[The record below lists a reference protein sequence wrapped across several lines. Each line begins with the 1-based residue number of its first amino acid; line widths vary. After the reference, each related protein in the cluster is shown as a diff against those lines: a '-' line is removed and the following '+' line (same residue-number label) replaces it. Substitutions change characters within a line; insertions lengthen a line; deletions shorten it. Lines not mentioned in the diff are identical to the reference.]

1 MSESVAPAASSAQLA
16 ARVIDDG
23 RASPRQLLVI
33 ALCVLFNMVDGF
45 DITAM
50 AIVASGVATDLDLSP
65 DRLGLT
71 FSFALAGMMAG
82 AMGLAPLSDII
93 GRRRLIIASLL
104 LIGVSILLTASAT
117 KLTEFVALRFVSGLG
132 GGALLA
138 SQATMAAEFSPEKY
152 RALAVTIV
160 TAGYPAGAMMTSVI
174 GGFVMPDYG
183 WRGMFWFGGIAT
195 LSMAVVAMALL
206 PESIKYLFERRPA
219 NTLERANRI
228 LAALGKPTIDVLP
241 DIDLARGDGKR
252 SVFGNMRM
260 LLGTRHW
267 RATLTLWATFFLSF
281 GTLYFLMSW
290 IPRLMEQSGFSAEA
304 GRDAFFLFNLS
315 AIIGVFSLGFLAT
328 RWRLSQLVSAFLFL
342 SAVAMVA
349 FAAAPQKLGLLL
361 AITFV
366 MGFLQ
371 QGGFMGL
378 YAVAANLYP
387 TSIRGTGIGWAIGLG
402 RFGAVVGPAAAGYLI
417 AAGLDM
423 SMNYYVFAVPMAIAG
438 ILAWRTNVR

>member
-1 MSESVAPAASSAQLA
+1 MSDSAAPASSAHLV

-23 RASPRQLLVI
+23 RVSARQFLVI

-50 AIVASGVATDLDLSP
+50 AIVASGVAADLDLSA

-71 FSFALAGMMAG
+71 FSFALAGMMVG

-93 GRRRLIIASLL
+93 GRRKLIIASLV

-117 KLTEFVALRFVSGLG
+117 SLAEFIGLRFVSGLG

-138 SQATMAAEFSPEKY
+138 SQATLAAEYSPEKY
-152 RALAVTIV
+152 RALAVTLV

-195 LSMAVVAMALL
+195 LAMAVVALVL
-206 PESIKYLFERRPA
+206 IPESLKYLFERRPGNA
-219 NTLERANRI
+219 LERANEI
-228 LAALGKPTIDVLP
+228 LARLGKPAISALP
-241 DIDLARGDGKR
+241 DIDVPDADRRHNVLD
-252 SVFGNMRM
+252 NMKM
-260 LLGTRHW
+260 LLSEQHW
-267 RATLTLWATFFLSF
+267 KATLTLWATFFMSF
-281 GTLYFLMSW
+281 STLYFLMSW

-304 GRDAFFLFNLS
+304 GREAFFLFNLS
-315 AIIGVFSLGFLAT
+315 AIIGVFALGILAT
-328 RWRLSQLVSAFLFL
+328 RWKLSNLVSSFLLL
-342 SAVAMVA
+342 SAIAMVA
-349 FAAAPQKLGLLL
+349 FAAAPERLELLL

-378 YAVAANLYP
+378 YAVAAKLYP

-438 ILAWRTNVR
+438 ILAWRTHVR

>member
-1 MSESVAPAASSAQLA
+1 MSESAAPASSTHLA
-16 ARVIDDG
+16 ARVIDSG
-23 RASPRQLLVI
+23 RASPRQFLII

-50 AIVASGVATDLDLSP
+50 AIVASGVAADLDLSP

-93 GRRRLIIASLL
+93 GRRKLIIASLL
-104 LIGVSILLTASAT
+104 LVGVSIMLTANASTLA
-117 KLTEFVALRFVSGLG
+117 EFIALRFISGLG

-138 SQATMAAEFSPEKY
+138 SQATLAAEYSPEKY
-152 RALAVTIV
+152 RALAVTVV

-174 GGFVMPDYG
+174 GGFVMPDHG
-183 WRGMFWFGGIAT
+183 WRGMFWFGGFAT
-195 LSMAVVAMALL
+195 LAMAVVALALL
-206 PESIKYLFERRPA
+206 PESLKYLFERRPA
-219 NTLERANRI
+219 GALGRANAI
-228 LAALGKPTIDVLP
+228 LISLGKTPVDALP
-241 DIDLARGDGKR
+241 AVKARGTADKH
-252 SVFGNMRM
+252 SMAGNLK
-260 LLGTRHW
+260 LLLSDEHRG
-267 RATLTLWATFFLSF
+267 ATLILWATFFMCF

-290 IPRLMEQSGFSAEA
+290 IPRLMEQSGFSAED
-304 GRDAFFLFNLS
+304 GRNAFFLFNLS
-315 AIIGVFSLGFLAT
+315 AIIGVFVLGFLAT
-328 RWRLSQLVSAFLFL
+328 RWQLSRLVSSFLLL
-342 SAVAMVA
+342 SAISMVA
-349 FAAAPQKLGLLL
+349 FAAAPRNLDVLL

-378 YAVAANLYP
+378 YAVAAKLYP
-387 TSIRGTGIGWAIGLG
+387 TRIRSTGIGWAIGLG

-423 SMNYYVFAVPMAIAG
+423 SMNYYVFAVPMAIGG
-438 ILAWRTNVR
+438 ILAWRTHVR

>member
-1 MSESVAPAASSAQLA
+1 MSEPAAPASSAHLV

-23 RASPRQLLVI
+23 GVSPRQFLVI

-50 AIVASGVATDLDLSP
+50 AIVASGVAADLNLSA

-93 GRRRLIIASLL
+93 GRRKVIIASLL
-104 LIGVSILLTASAT
+104 LIGVSILLTASAAT
-117 KLTEFVALRFVSGLG
+117 LTEFVALRFVSGLG

-138 SQATMAAEFSPEKY
+138 SQATLAAEYSPEKY
-152 RALAVTIV
+152 RALAVTVV
-160 TAGYPAGAMMTSVI
+160 TAGYPAGAMMTSVV

-183 WRGMFWFGGIAT
+183 WRGVFWFGGIAT
-195 LSMAVVAMALL
+195 LVMAVVALL
-206 PESIKYLFERRPA
+206 LIPESLKYLFERRPVNA
-219 NTLERANRI
+219 LERANKI
-228 LAALGKPTIDVLP
+228 LARLGKFPIEALP
-241 DIDLARGDGKR
+241 EVETPGTDRKLN
-252 SVFGNMRM
+252 VFGNMKQ
-260 LLGTRHW
+260 LLSEQHW
-267 RATLTLWATFFLSF
+267 KATLTLWATFFMSF
-281 GTLYFLMSW
+281 STLYFLMSW

-304 GRDAFFLFNLS
+304 GREAFFLFNLS
-315 AIIGVFSLGFLAT
+315 AIIGVFALGFLAT
-328 RWRLSQLVSAFLFL
+328 RWKLSTLVSSFLFL
-342 SAVAMVA
+342 SAISMVA
-349 FAAAPQKLGLLL
+349 FAAAPKQLELLL

-378 YAVAANLYP
+378 YAVAAKLYP

-402 RFGAVVGPAAAGYLI
+402 RFGAVVGPAVAGYLI

-438 ILAWRTNVR
+438 MLAWRTHVR

>member
-1 MSESVAPAASSAQLA
+1 
-16 ARVIDDG
+16 VIDDG
-23 RASPRQLLVI
+23 RVSPKQFLVI

-93 GRRRLIIASLL
+93 GRRKLIIASLL
-104 LIGVSILLTASAT
+104 LIGVSIMLTANAST
-117 KLTEFVALRFVSGLG
+117 LTEFVALRFISGLG

-138 SQATMAAEFSPEKY
+138 SQATLAAEYSPEKY
-152 RALAVTIV
+152 RALAVTVV

-174 GGFVMPDYG
+174 GGLVMPEYG
-183 WRGMFWFGGIAT
+183 WRGMFWIGGIVT
-195 LSMAVVAMALL
+195 LAMAAIALL
-206 PESIKYLFERRPA
+206 LIPESLKYLFDRRPGNA
-219 NTLERANRI
+219 LERSNRI
-228 LAALGKPTIDVLP
+228 LLSLGKPTIEALP
-241 DIDLARGDGKR
+241 DVETRNADEKR
-252 SVFGNMRM
+252 NVLGNMKM
-260 LLGTRHW
+260 LLSDEHW
-267 RATLTLWATFFLSF
+267 KATLILWATFFMCF

-304 GRDAFFLFNLS
+304 GRTAFFLFNFS

-328 RWRLSQLVSAFLFL
+328 RWKLSKLVSSFLFL

-349 FAAAPQKLGLLL
+349 FAAAPRNLDLLL

-371 QGGFMGL
+371 QGGFTGL
-378 YAVAANLYP
+378 YAVAAKLYP
-387 TSIRGTGIGWAIGLG
+387 TSIRSTGIGWAIGLG
-402 RFGAVVGPAAAGYLI
+402 RFGAVVGPALAGYLI

-423 SMNYYVFAVPMAIAG
+423 SMNYYLFAIPMAMGG
-438 ILAWRTNVR
+438 ILAWRTHVR

>member
-1 MSESVAPAASSAQLA
+1 MSESAAPASSAHLV

-23 RASPRQLLVI
+23 KASPWQFLVI

-50 AIVASGVATDLDLSP
+50 AIVASGVASDLELSP

-82 AMGLAPLSDII
+82 AMLLAPLSDIV
-93 GRRRLIIASLL
+93 GRRKLIIASLVL
-104 LIGVSILLTASAT
+104 TGVAITLTANANT
-117 KLTEFVALRFVSGLG
+117 LTEFVFLRFVSGLG

-138 SQATMAAEFSPEKY
+138 SQATMAAEYSPEKY
-152 RALAVTIV
+152 RALAVTVV

-174 GGFVMPDYG
+174 GGQIMPDFG
-183 WRGMFWFGGIAT
+183 WRGMFWFGGIVT
-195 LSMAVVAMALL
+195 LFMAVVALILL
-206 PESIKYLFERRPA
+206 PESLKYLFERRPPNA
-219 NTLERANRI
+219 LERSNRI
-228 LAALGKPTIDVLP
+228 LVRLGKPAINALP
-241 DIDLARGDGKR
+241 EVGNRAPGRKR
-252 SVFGNMRM
+252 SMFGNMQ
-260 LLGTRHW
+260 LLLSSEHRN
-267 RATLTLWATFFLSF
+267 ATLLLWATFFMCF

-315 AIIGVFSLGFLAT
+315 AIIGVFALGFLAT
-328 RWRLSQLVSAFLFL
+328 RWRLSRLVSSFLLL
-342 SAVAMVA
+342 SAISMVG
-349 FAAAPQKLGLLL
+349 FAAAPRNLDLLL
-361 AITFV
+361 IITFV

-378 YAVAANLYP
+378 YAVAAKLYP
-387 TSIRGTGIGWAIGLG
+387 TSIRSTGIGWAIGLG
-402 RFGAVVGPAAAGYLI
+402 RFGAVVGPALAGYLI

-423 SMNYYVFAVPMAIAG
+423 SMNYYVFAVPMAVGG
-438 ILAWRTNVR
+438 ILAWRTHVR

>member
-1 MSESVAPAASSAQLA
+1 MSETLAPAASSAQLA

-23 RASPRQLLVI
+23 RASPRQFLVI

-50 AIVASGVATDLDLSP
+50 AIVASGVATALDLSA

-93 GRRRLIIASLL
+93 GRRKLIITSLL
-104 LIGVSILLTASAT
+104 LIGVSILLTASAAT
-117 KLTEFVALRFVSGLG
+117 LGEFIALRFISGLG

-138 SQATMAAEFSPEKY
+138 TQATLAAEYSPEKY
-152 RALAVTIV
+152 RALAVTAV

-195 LSMAVVAMALL
+195 LAMAVVALALL

-219 NTLERANRI
+219 NALERANKI
-228 LAALGKPTIDVLP
+228 LARLGKPAVDTLP
-241 DIDLARGDGKR
+241 DVETSDGNSKRGL
-252 SVFGNMRM
+252 FGNMRM
-260 LLGTRHW
+260 LLGEKHW
-267 RATLTLWATFFLSF
+267 RNTLTLWATFFMSF
-281 GTLYFLMSW
+281 STLYFLMSW

-315 AIIGVFSLGFLAT
+315 AIIGVFTLGFLAT
-328 RWRLSQLVSAFLFL
+328 RWKLSKLVSSFLVL
-342 SAVAMVA
+342 SAVSMVI
-349 FAAAPQKLGLLL
+349 FAAAPKNLNLLL
-361 AITFV
+361 TITFI

-371 QGGFMGL
+371 QGGFTGL
-378 YAVAANLYP
+378 YAVAAKLYP
-387 TSIRGTGIGWAIGLG
+387 TSIRSTGIGWAVGLG

-423 SMNYYVFAVPMAIAG
+423 SANYYVFAIPMAIG
-438 ILAWRTNVR
+438 GLLAWRTQVR

>member
-1 MSESVAPAASSAQLA
+1 MSESAATASSAHLVA
-16 ARVIDDG
+16 SVIDDG
-23 RASPRQLLVI
+23 RVSPKQFLVI

-82 AMGLAPLSDII
+82 AMLLAPLSDII
-93 GRRRLIIASLL
+93 GRRKLIIASLL
-104 LIGVSILLTASAT
+104 LIGVSIMLTANAST
-117 KLTEFVALRFVSGLG
+117 LTEFVALRFISGLG

-138 SQATMAAEFSPEKY
+138 SQATLAAEYSPEKY
-152 RALAVTIV
+152 RALAVTVV

-174 GGFVMPDYG
+174 GGMVMPEYG
-183 WRGMFWFGGIAT
+183 WRGMFWFGGVAT
-195 LSMAVVAMALL
+195 LAMAAIALL
-206 PESIKYLFERRPA
+206 LIPESLKYLFDRRPGNA
-219 NTLERANRI
+219 LERSNRI
-228 LAALGKPTIDVLP
+228 LLSLGKPTIEALP
-241 DIDLARGDGKR
+241 DVETPNADEKR
-252 SVFGNMRM
+252 NVLGNMKM
-260 LLGTRHW
+260 LLSDEHW
-267 RATLTLWATFFLSF
+267 KATLILWATFFMCF

-304 GRDAFFLFNLS
+304 GRTAFFLFNFS

-328 RWRLSQLVSAFLFL
+328 RWKLSKLVSSFLFL

-349 FAAAPQKLGLLL
+349 FAAAPRNLDLLL

-371 QGGFMGL
+371 QGGFTGL
-378 YAVAANLYP
+378 YAVAAKLYP
-387 TSIRGTGIGWAIGLG
+387 TSIRSTGIGWAIGLG
-402 RFGAVVGPAAAGYLI
+402 RFGAVVGPALAGYLI

-423 SMNYYVFAVPMAIAG
+423 SMNYYLFAIPMAMGG
-438 ILAWRTNVR
+438 ILAWRTHVR

>member
-1 MSESVAPAASSAQLA
+1 MSRSVATASSAHLVA
-16 ARVIDDG
+16 SVIDDG
-23 RASPRQLLVI
+23 RASPKQFLVI

-50 AIVASGVATDLDLSP
+50 AIVASGVATDLDLSA

-93 GRRRLIIASLL
+93 GRRKLIVASLL
-104 LIGVSILLTASAT
+104 LIGVSIMLTASADT
-117 KLTEFVALRFVSGLG
+117 LTEFVALRFVSGLG

-138 SQATMAAEFSPEKY
+138 SQATLAAEYSPEKY
-152 RALAVTIV
+152 RALAVTVV

-174 GGFVMPDYG
+174 GGLVMPEYG

-195 LSMAVVAMALL
+195 LAMAVVAAVLI
-206 PESIKYLFERRPA
+206 PESLKFLFERRPGNA
-219 NTLERANRI
+219 LERSNRI
-228 LAALGKPTIDVLP
+228 LAWLGKPTIDALP
-241 DIDLARGDGKR
+241 NIAVQDENGKR
-252 SVFGNMRM
+252 NLLGNMRA
-260 LLGTRHW
+260 LLSDKHW
-267 RATLTLWATFFLSF
+267 KATLILWATFFMCF

-304 GRDAFFLFNLS
+304 GRKAFFLFNFS
-315 AIIGVFSLGFLAT
+315 AFIGVFSLGFLAK
-328 RWRLSQLVSAFLFL
+328 RWKLSKLVSGFLFL

-349 FAAAPQKLGLLL
+349 FAAAPRNLDLLL

-371 QGGFMGL
+371 QGGFTGL
-378 YAVAANLYP
+378 YAVAAKLYP
-387 TSIRGTGIGWAIGLG
+387 TSIRSTGIGWAIGLG
-402 RFGAVVGPAAAGYLI
+402 RFGAVVGPALAGYLI

-423 SMNYYVFAVPMAIAG
+423 SMNYYLFAIPMAIGG
-438 ILAWRTNVR
+438 ILAWRTHVR

>member
-1 MSESVAPAASSAQLA
+1 MSETLAPAASSAQLA

-23 RASPRQLLVI
+23 RASPRQFLVI

-50 AIVASGVATDLDLSP
+50 AIVASGVATALDLSA

-93 GRRRLIIASLL
+93 GRRKLIITSLL
-104 LIGVSILLTASAT
+104 LIGVSILLTASAAT
-117 KLTEFVALRFVSGLG
+117 LGEFIALRFISGLG

-138 SQATMAAEFSPEKY
+138 TQATLAAEYSPEKY
-152 RALAVTIV
+152 RALAVTAV

-195 LSMAVVAMALL
+195 LAMAVVALALL

-219 NTLERANRI
+219 NALERANKI
-228 LAALGKPTIDVLP
+228 LARLGKPAVDTLP
-241 DIDLARGDGKR
+241 DVETSDGNSKRGL
-252 SVFGNMRM
+252 FGNMRM
-260 LLGTRHW
+260 LLGEKHW
-267 RATLTLWATFFLSF
+267 RNTLTLWATFFMSF
-281 GTLYFLMSW
+281 STLYFLMSW

-315 AIIGVFSLGFLAT
+315 AIIGVFTLGFLAT
-328 RWRLSQLVSAFLFL
+328 RWRLSQLVSSFLLL
-342 SAVAMVA
+342 SAVSMVA
-349 FAAAPQKLGLLL
+349 FAASPKNLTLLL
-361 AITFV
+361 AVTFV

-378 YAVAANLYP
+378 YAVAAKLYP

-417 AAGLDM
+417 VAGLDM

-438 ILAWRTNVR
+438 ILAWRTHVR

>member
-1 MSESVAPAASSAQLA
+1 MSESAAPASSAHLV

-23 RASPRQLLVI
+23 RASPRQFLVI

-50 AIVASGVATDLDLSP
+50 AIVASGVAADLNLSA

-82 AMGLAPLSDII
+82 AMGLAPLSDIV
-93 GRRRLIIASLL
+93 GRRKLIIASLL
-104 LIGVSILLTASAT
+104 LIGVSIILTANAT
-117 KLTEFVALRFVSGLG
+117 TLAEFIALRFVSGLG

-138 SQATMAAEFSPEKY
+138 SQATLAAEYSPEKY
-152 RALAVTIV
+152 RALAVTVV

-174 GGFVMPDYG
+174 GGFIMPDYG

-195 LSMAVVAMALL
+195 LAMAVVALALL
-206 PESIKYLFERRPA
+206 PESLKYLFERRPGNA
-219 NTLERANRI
+219 LEHANRI
-228 LAALGKPTIDVLP
+228 LASLGKPSIDRLP
-241 DIDLARGDGKR
+241 DIENGDLRAQRGM
-252 SVFGNMRM
+252 FGNTKM
-260 LLGTRHW
+260 LLSEQHW
-267 RATLTLWATFFLSF
+267 KSTVILWATFFLSF

-290 IPRLMEQSGFSAEA
+290 IPQLMEQSGFSAEA

-328 RWRLSQLVSAFLFL
+328 RWKLSSLVSSFLFL
-342 SAVAMVA
+342 SAVSMVA
-349 FAAAPQKLGLLL
+349 FAAAPKHLDLLL

-378 YAVAANLYP
+378 YAVAAKLYP

-423 SMNYYVFAVPMAIAG
+423 SMNYYVFAVPMAIGG
-438 ILAWRTNVR
+438 ILAWRTHVR

>member
-1 MSESVAPAASSAQLA
+1 MTETAAPASSAHLV

-23 RASPRQLLVI
+23 RASPRQFLVI
-33 ALCVLFNMVDGF
+33 TLCVLFNMVDGF

-50 AIVASGVATDLDLSP
+50 AIVASGVAADLGLSA
-65 DRLGLT
+65 DRLGLI

-93 GRRRLIIASLL
+93 GRRKLIIASLL
-104 LIGVSILLTASAT
+104 LIGVSILLTANAST
-117 KLTEFVALRFVSGLG
+117 LTEFIALRFISGLG

-138 SQATMAAEFSPEKY
+138 SQATLAAEYSPEKY
-152 RALAVTIV
+152 RALAVTVV

-195 LSMAVVAMALL
+195 LAMAVVALTLL
-206 PESIKYLFERRPA
+206 PESLKYLFERRPGNA
-219 NTLERANRI
+219 LGRANKI
-228 LAALGKPTIDVLP
+228 LAGLGKPPIDALP
-241 DIDLARGDGKR
+241 DIETPDAVAKR
-252 SVFGNMRM
+252 NVLGNMKM
-260 LLGTRHW
+260 LLSEQHW
-267 RATLTLWATFFLSF
+267 RSTLILWATFFMSF
-281 GTLYFLMSW
+281 STLYFLMSW

-304 GRDAFFLFNLS
+304 GREAFFLFNLS
-315 AIIGVFSLGFLAT
+315 AIIGVFALGFLAT
-328 RWRLSQLVSAFLFL
+328 RWKLSNLVSSFLLL
-342 SAVAMVA
+342 SAVSMVA
-349 FAAAPQKLGLLL
+349 FAAAPKNLELLL

-378 YAVAANLYP
+378 YAVAAKLYP

-423 SMNYYVFAVPMAIAG
+423 SMNYYVFAVPMTIAG
-438 ILAWRTNVR
+438 ILAWRTHIR

>member
-1 MSESVAPAASSAQLA
+1 MSESAAPASSAHLV

-23 RASPRQLLVI
+23 KASTRQFLVI

-50 AIVASGVATDLDLSP
+50 AIVASGVASDLDLSA

-82 AMGLAPLSDII
+82 AMVLAPLSDIV
-93 GRRRLIIASLL
+93 GRRKLIIASLL
-104 LIGVSILLTASAT
+104 LIGVSVMLTASAT
-117 KLTEFVALRFVSGLG
+117 TLTEFIALRFVSGLG

-138 SQATMAAEFSPEKY
+138 SQATLAAEYSPEKY
-152 RALAVTIV
+152 RALAVTVV

-174 GGFVMPDYG
+174 GGYVMPDYG
-183 WRGMFWFGGIAT
+183 WRGMFWFGGIMT
-195 LSMAVVAMALL
+195 LAMAVAAIVLL
-206 PESIKYLFERRPA
+206 PESLKYLFERRPR
-219 NTLERANRI
+219 N
-228 LAALGKPTIDVLP
+228 ALGRVNKILTSLRKPGIDAMPRVE
-241 DIDLARGDGKR
+241 AGDAGSKR
-252 SVFGNMRM
+252 NLFGNMR
-260 LLGTRHW
+260 LLLSEEHW
-267 RATLTLWATFFLSF
+267 KSTLILWATFFMCF

-315 AIIGVFSLGFLAT
+315 AIIGVFALGFLAT
-328 RWRLSQLVSAFLFL
+328 RWKLSSLVSSFLLL
-342 SAVAMVA
+342 SSLSMVA
-349 FAAAPQKLGLLL
+349 FAAAPRNLDLLL

-366 MGFLQ
+366 IGFLQ

-378 YAVAANLYP
+378 YAVAAKLYP
-387 TSIRGTGIGWAIGLG
+387 TSIRSTGIGWAIGLG
-402 RFGAVVGPAAAGYLI
+402 RFGAVVGPAVAGYLI

-423 SMNYYVFAVPMAIAG
+423 SMNYYLFAVPMAIGG
-438 ILAWRTNVR
+438 ILAWRTHVR